1 VPWSWYHMVKPGTYC
16 TRVPF
21 WYTHTKRYCYTSTYT
36 TRVPVYQCTSGA
48 NDTLVSITTRNT
60 STQARCNRDTRGR
73 WQHAG
78 RQHGILRI
86 RVVRAGCVCWCCP
99 LASWLMMRADRV
111 RPCLRVH
118 YILVRTHH
126 ATRVRLN
133 TSIRARRVRV
143 SDKLTARNTSLLE
156 LHR

>member
-1 VPWSWYHMVKPGTYC
+1 MVH
-16 TRVPF
+16 
-21 WYTHTKRYCYTSTYT
+21 THQTVLLYQYVHS
-36 TRVPVYQCTSGA
+36 VPVYQCTSGA

-73 WQHAG
+73 WQHTG

-99 LASWLMMRADRV
+99 LASWLMMRVDSV
-111 RPCLRVH
+111 RPCVRIH

-133 TSIRARRVRV
+133 TSIRTRRVRV

-156 LHR
+156 CAGSTNFVFLTR